1 MRSGAAFGEY
11 LWARR
16 ALVQP
21 EQVGLDRDPMRKVPG
36 LRRAEVAT
44 VAGISAEY
52 YLRLEQGRGH
62 VPSDA
67 VLRALARALVLDG
80 ASTAF
85 MIDLAHGEV
94 RRKGAGVVDESVRAL
109 LAEWRHL
116 PVLVRDRNHDV
127 LEVNQ
132 LAAALGGVPS
142 PGRGNLVVDVF
153 TERAREAGHGDWAT
167 TAERSVAALRL
178 SSDPDDPRLREI
190 VGTLST
196 RDDDF
201 RRLWARYDTVP
212 WPSGRSRHVVEPIGA
227 VELAWQEFDVP
238 GSGVT
243 LRVFWADPGSAD
255 SAALAYLASTVGGR
269 ADVRRTDGV
278 PSA

>member
-21 EQVGLDRDPMRKVPG
+21 EQVGLDRDPTRKVAG
-36 LRRAEVAT
+36 LRRAEVAAL
-44 VAGISAEY
+44 AGISAEY

-85 MIDLAHGEV
+85 MTDLAHGGG
-94 RRKGAGVVDESVRAL
+94 RRKDAGVVDGSVRAL

-127 LEVNQ
+127 LELNQ

-142 PGRGNLVVDVF
+142 AGRGNLVVDVF
-153 TERAREAGHGDWAT
+153 TDRAREAARGDWAT

-190 VGTLST
+190 VGALST

-201 RRLWARYDTVP
+201 RRLWARYDTLP
-212 WPSGRSRHVVEPIGA
+212 WPNGRSRHAVEPIGA

-243 LRVFWADPGSAD
+243 LRVFWADPGSSD
-255 SAALAYLASTVGGR
+255 SAALAYLASVVGGH
-269 ADVRRTDGV
+269 ADLRRIGGVR
-278 PSA
+278 SA